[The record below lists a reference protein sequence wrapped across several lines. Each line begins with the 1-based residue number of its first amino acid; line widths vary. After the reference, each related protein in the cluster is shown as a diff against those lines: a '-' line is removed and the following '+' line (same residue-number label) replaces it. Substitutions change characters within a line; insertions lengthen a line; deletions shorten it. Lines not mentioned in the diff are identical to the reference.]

1 MEGKEAA
8 AEEEKFSGK
17 FLGRGEKNRKF
28 SDLQEGNGQTSSQH
42 TKIVLK
48 FSPSDGRRKL
58 FC

>member
-8 AEEEKFSGK
+8 AEDEKFSAK

-42 TKIVLK
+42 TQ
-48 FSPSDGRRKL
+48 KL
-58 FC
+58 F